1 MLSKIS
7 ALLHNKDSLA
17 AGLDKA
23 GKWLRYAI
31 LALLA
36 AIILSQLALQNE
48 TIREWLTS
56 AARWEGTSLG

>member
-1 MLSKIS
+1 MLSKFY
-7 ALLHNKDSLA
+7 ALLHSKETLA

-23 GKWLRYAI
+23 GKWLRFAV

>member
-1 MLSKIS
+1 MLSKLN
-7 ALLHNKDSLA
+7 ALLHSKEKLA
-17 AGLDKA
+17 AGMDKA
-23 GKWLRYAI
+23 MKGARIAV

-36 AIILSQLALQNE
+36 AIVLSQLALQNE